1 MMMVNISRNIPD
13 KNKYDISHKFL
24 INCIVQKCNTC
35 THFVILI
42 GIVLTVN
49 KAVTNILFVNTDID
63 QSLKPRGASKL
74 SFIFW
79 ELVKIIFFCE
89 CTHSN
94 EDAVKVTVNQVMIA
108 TVKHSQWWFQ
118 RNYNQT
124 LVQQQLSC

>member
-1 MMMVNISRNIPD
+1 MVNISRNIPD

-42 GIVLTVN
+42 GIVLAVN

-74 SFIFW
+74 SF
-79 ELVKIIFFCE
+79 
-89 CTHSN
+89 CTF
-94 EDAVKVTVNQVMIA
+94 A
-108 TVKHSQWWFQ
+108 
-118 RNYNQT
+118 
-124 LVQQQLSC
+124 SCNN